1 MSAALD
7 PRVFVAFVLASVRC
21 VSFLTVAPPFAGS
34 VSPKIRVGLAFALAL
49 GLTNRLT
56 GVANL
61 PVDDFGHL
69 LAGVL
74 FQVGIGLAMGYLV
87 YVLFQAVT
95 IAGSMIDTFG
105 GLTASQLFDP
115 MTKTTESPSA
125 RLYQMLAT
133 LIMFATNGHLLLLA
147 GLARSFD
154 AAPVGGLHLDR
165 MALLLTHNV
174 SEMLLSALQIG
185 APVLGALFIADLL
198 LGLATRAAPQLNIM
212 SIGFGVKTLVLLMLG
227 GVCLPLLAAIVP
239 RLITDGL
246 SSMWVLIR

>member
-1 MSAALD
+1 MSVGLD

-34 VSPKIRVGLAFALAL
+34 VSPKIRVGVAFALSLAM
-49 GLTNRLT
+49 TSRLS
-56 GVANL
+56 GVSAL

-87 YVLFQAVT
+87 FVLFQAVT
-95 IAGSMIDTFG
+95 VAGSMIDLFG

-115 MTKTTESPSA
+115 MTKSTESPSA

-133 LIMFATNGHLLLLA
+133 LLLFATNGHLLLVA

-154 AAPVGGLHLDR
+154 AAPVGGLRLDR
-165 MALLLTHNV
+165 MANLLTHGV
-174 SEMLLSALQIG
+174 GQMLLSALQIG
-185 APVLGALFIADLL
+185 APVLGALFVADLL
-198 LGLATRAAPQLNIM
+198 LGLASRAAPQLNIM

-227 GVCLPLLAAIVP
+227 GVCLPILAVVVP
-239 RLITDGL
+239 RIVTEGL
-246 SSMWVLIR
+246 SAMWSLIR